1 LPDLRLQFGEDIS
14 LASEDEIS
22 QLFQDCARGAV
33 PPVGRCYGLDVVID
47 ESINEQPEVYM
58 EGGDHETLVHMG
70 HTQFAQ
76 ITADAK
82 HGRFSVH
89 D

>member
-1 LPDLRLQFGEDIS
+1 
-14 LASEDEIS
+14 
-22 QLFQDCARGAV
+22 
-33 PPVGRCYGLDVVID
+33 
-47 ESINEQPEVYM
+47 M

-76 ITADAK
+76 ITADAQ